1 MKKCLFA
8 LIAIALSVACA
19 KEKDINTIEDKTV
32 DNKKEN
38 SAQAGEMVTISATLP
53 EDLLT
58 KVTFTPTIEGG
69 KPTAMGLKW
78 ATGDKIRIY
87 DHSDRT
93 KYNDF
98 TLEASS
104 VGETKGIFSGETTN
118 IGTATA
124 FDVEIINDEVVVG
137 SQTQNADGDTGHLK
151 YYAPISNITD
161 YTSLTFNNISNILAI
176 TAKMP
181 DGVAA
186 AIKTVD
192 ITASEN
198 IFGSGNTLT
207 ITLTNKGDAGD
218 DGILHLFANL
228 PQENKAITAGT
239 SLVVHFNA
247 PETLHTV
254 YTRYIELE
262 ASTFTAGKLNTINI
276 NASNSDTY
284 ANASSENIG
293 QSTNPYL
300 IGDKYQMIAVAGEL
314 VAGATRY
321 FKMIDDVDMDGL
333 SWTALNPTPFTKVIN
348 FDGNN
353 KKISNLN
360 ASLFDDLNGTVVNL
374 TIEDAT
380 VSGGSAITGIL
391 AKTIQ
396 TAASTVTNVDVVGT
410 VTSPSY
416 SSSVT
421 ATAYTGGLIGQ
432 IDAANT
438 SITDCDVIK
447 TNVSGTLAGGV
458 IGFANALVT
467 MSGCTYSGGTV
478 SATARYCGGM
488 LGSTGNFN
496 STITDC
502 HVANATV
509 TSTADRVGG
518 FVGQVQKKVTI
529 KGCTV
534 GTDTQRVTVASTYV
548 SNTVNAGGFAGV
560 CYGSITKNGDVRSKA
575 YVAITCT
582 NTATGTNINIGGF
595 VGYLEGGPVAYSDS
609 DATMDALVGAQVGGF
624 AAWMNAAAT
633 IDNCTSTG
641 TIKGNNYTGGFIGN
655 TNANDHVVTNN
666 SASGTVTGGSTVGG
680 FSGQIAQGTWTNNT
694 TSCTVS
700 GVANIGGF
708 AGQINGNA
716 TVSKCSSTGPT
727 VNATGNVCGG
737 FAGIAANGANISDS
751 YSTSNLSGST
761 RKRGG
766 LIGHVTA
773 GIVSI
778 ARCYST
784 STISANFELGG
795 LIGFVENGLETF
807 TLSKS
812 AAWNASVTASSRL
825 ESNWSSASIV
835 GVSSLTCTLTDNYRN
850 PGMTLTAYWGNS
862 DYGQE
867 LTTAFQQPNVSSSAP
882 LTDWNG
888 AAVTS
893 STMRPYNGKC
903 ETGKTLSQLASTTL
917 EWSSSIWDFT
927 ADLPTLK

>member
-1 MKKCLFA
+1 MKKYLFA
-8 LIAIALSVACA
+8 CIVIAFTVSCA
-19 KEKDINTIEDKTV
+19 KEKGLDIVE
-32 DNKKEN
+32 NKSEGEIV
-38 SAQAGEMVTISATLP
+38 APAGERVTISAALP

-58 KVTFTPTIEGG
+58 KVSFVPTIPSG
-69 KPTAMGLKW
+69 KPTGMALAW
-78 ATGDKIRIY
+78 AEGDQIRVY
-87 DHSDRT
+87 NHDDHSQ
-93 KYNDF
+93 YEDF
-98 TLEASS
+98 TLDPSCD
-104 VGETKGIFSGETTN
+104 GQKKGIFN
-118 IGTATA
+118 GTAISA
-124 FDVEIINDEVVVG
+124 SSYDIEVINPVLTVG
-137 SQTQNADGDTGHLK
+137 MQVQAADGDTGHLK
-151 YYAPISNITD
+151 YYASVEDVPSYDSITFTD
-161 YTSLTFNNISNILAI
+161 LSSVLAL

-181 DGVAA
+181 SPEIAA
-186 AIKTVD
+186 SITSVD
-192 ITASEN
+192 VTASEN
-198 IFGSGNTLT
+198 IFGTGNTLT
-207 ITLTNKGDAGD
+207 LTLTTPGSAD
-218 DGILHLFANL
+218 DILHLFANL
-228 PQENKAITAGT
+228 PMGTTAIPASTT
-239 SLVVHFNA
+239 LIIHFNSNQA
-247 PETLHTV
+247 AHSV
-254 YTRYIELE
+254 YTRYVELAE
-262 ASTFTAGKLNTINI
+262 GNFAAGKLNTINI
-276 NASNSDTY
+276 NASQSGTHAGPTSCDGTTA
-284 ANASSENIG
+284 ANA
-293 QSTNPYL
+293 YL
-300 IGDKYQMIAVAGEL
+300 IGDKYQMLAVASEL
-314 VAGATRY
+314 VAGGTRY

-432 IDAANT
+432 IDADNT

-488 LGSTGNFN
+488 LGSTGDYN

-534 GTDTQRVTVASTYV
+534 GTDTQRVTVASTYA

-655 TNANDHVVTNN
+655 TNAKDHVVTNN

-700 GVANIGGF
+700 GAANIGGF

-825 ESNWSSASIV
+825 ETNWSSASIV